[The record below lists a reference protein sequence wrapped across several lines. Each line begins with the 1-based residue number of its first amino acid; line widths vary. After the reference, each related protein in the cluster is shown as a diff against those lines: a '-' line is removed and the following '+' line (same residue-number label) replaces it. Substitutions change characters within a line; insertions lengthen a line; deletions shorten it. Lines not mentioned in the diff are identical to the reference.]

1 MVERMVAVTR
11 DIADHDPDLEL
22 QLMLVVER
30 FAELVGT
37 RGGARS
43 YTLRFGGEGV
53 DLLVRVG
60 VSEEE
65 GRARLDGWLVPGRER
80 PRPDPR
86 GRRRG
91 PHLRR
96 RWPTD
101 SGRFEFPDL
110 PTGFYRVSLKLA
122 DEPDVRHP
130 CVRDLTRPH
139 SARTPHARPPQRH
152 ASPANRGCP
161 IASAWLPV
169 RREDPRPVA
178 APVVDESQREA
189 DGVLGEPADDRQ
201 GGPSSTSRCS
211 SSAAGR

>member
-1 MVERMVAVTR
+1 MSDSHLEDELLFLDVRRATDAFDPMPDGMVDRMVAVTR

-30 FAELVGT
+30 FEELVGT

-65 GRARLDGWLVPGRER
+65 GRARLDGWLVPAESAPVEIREVGGEGRTYE
-80 PRPDPR
+80 
-86 GRRRG
+86 GVAEV
-91 PHLRR
+91 
-96 RWPTD
+96 

-122 DEPDVRHP
+122 DDQ
-130 CVRDLTRPH
+130 TFG
-139 SARTPHARPPQRH
+139 TPAFE
-152 ASPANRGCP
+152 
-161 IASAWLPV
+161 I
-169 RREDPRPVA
+169 
-178 APVVDESQREA
+178 
-189 DGVLGEPADDRQ
+189 
-201 GGPSSTSRCS
+201 
-211 SSAAGR
+211 